1 MERHP
6 RAPSVVGSSHALGV
20 MPTDDETIDV
30 DPKTQAVFDKKG
42 YVVLKK
48 ISQGAFGRVYKVRQ
62 IESERR

>member
-1 MERHP
+1 MF
-6 RAPSVVGSSHALGV
+6 ADIMSDG
-20 MPTDDETIDV
+20 ETIDV
-30 DPKTQAVFDKKG
+30 DHKTQAVFQRKG